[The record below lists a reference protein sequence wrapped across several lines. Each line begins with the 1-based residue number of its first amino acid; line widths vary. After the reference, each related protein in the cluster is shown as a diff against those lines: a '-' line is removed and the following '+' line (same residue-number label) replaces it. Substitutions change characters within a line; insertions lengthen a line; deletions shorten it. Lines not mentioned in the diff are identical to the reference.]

1 MNRKNYIINPD
12 VKEKEQLVKIIL
24 IIAAVFIV
32 YCLIEMIRELRD
44 FRVTK
49 YRICSQKLNG
59 IKETKRIVFLSDL
72 HNRMYGEENER
83 LLKSIREQQPDL
95 ILIGGDMLVRKDGNS
110 YDKTVRFL
118 DKLPEICPVYCA
130 NGNHEQKLKELPDKY
145 EQSYEDYKK
154 ALTASGI
161 HMLENASETVRLDE
175 VPVKI
180 SGLEIPLGA
189 YARFGKK
196 ELPLKEITDRIG
208 EHGEEYQILLA
219 HHPGYMKEYLAYGA
233 DLILGGHYHGCVVQL
248 PGIGGVISPNFTL
261 FPKYSGGIYEEGE
274 QTAVVS
280 RGLGTH
286 SVPLRLWNWPELV
299 VLELSGTFGN
309 NGNTDTAK

>member
-1 MNRKNYIINPD
+1 MI
-12 VKEKEQLVKIIL
+12 KIIL
-24 IIAAVFIV
+24 IIVAVFIV

-59 IKETKRIVFLSDL
+59 IKREKKIIFLSDL

-83 LLKSIREQQPDL
+83 LLESIRNQHPDL

-110 YDKTVRFL
+110 YDKTVHFL
-118 DKLPEICPVYCA
+118 AKLPGICPVYCA

-145 EQSYEDYKK
+145 EQSYEEYKK

-161 HMLENASETVRLDE
+161 HMLENASETVKLDE
-175 VPVKI
+175 VPVKL

-196 ELPLKEITDRIG
+196 ELSLKEITDRIG
-208 EHGEEYQILLA
+208 EHGDDYQILLA
-219 HHPGYMKEYLAYGA
+219 HHPGYMKEYLTYGA

-248 PGIGGVISPNFTL
+248 PGIGGVISTNFTL
-261 FPKYSGGIYEEGE
+261 FPKYSGGIYQEGE

-286 SVPLRLWNWPELV
+286 SVPLRLWNWPELI
-299 VLELSGTFGN
+299 VLELSGN
-309 NGNTDTAK
+309 ER

>member
-1 MNRKNYIINPD
+1 MI
-12 VKEKEQLVKIIL
+12 KIIL
-24 IIAAVFIV
+24 IIVAVFIV

-59 IKETKRIVFLSDL
+59 IKREKKIIFLSDL

-83 LLKSIREQQPDL
+83 LLESIRNQHPDL

-110 YDKTVRFL
+110 YDKTVHFL
-118 DKLPEICPVYCA
+118 AKLPGICPVYCA

-145 EQSYEDYKK
+145 EQSYEEYKK

-161 HMLENASETVRLDE
+161 HMLENASETVKLEE
-175 VPVKI
+175 VPVKL

-196 ELPLKEITDRIG
+196 ELSLKEITDRIG
-208 EHGEEYQILLA
+208 EHGDDYQILLA

-248 PGIGGVISPNFTL
+248 PWIGGVISTNFTL
-261 FPKYSGGIYEEGE
+261 FPKYSGGIYQEGE

-286 SVPLRLWNWPELV
+286 SVPLRLWNWPELI
-299 VLELSGTFGN
+299 VLELYVN
-309 NGNTDTAK
+309 ER

>member
-1 MNRKNYIINPD
+1 MIK
-12 VKEKEQLVKIIL
+12 KIL
-24 IIAAVFIV
+24 IIVAVFIV

-59 IKETKRIVFLSDL
+59 IKREKKIIFLSDL

-83 LLKSIREQQPDL
+83 LLESIRNQHPDL

-110 YDKTVRFL
+110 YDKMVHFL
-118 DKLPEICPVYCA
+118 AKLPGICPVYCA

-145 EQSYEDYKK
+145 EQSYEEYKK

-161 HMLENASETVRLDE
+161 HMLENASETVKLDE
-175 VPVKI
+175 VPVKL

-196 ELPLKEITDRIG
+196 ELSLKEITDRIG
-208 EHGEEYQILLA
+208 EHGDDYQILLA

-248 PGIGGVISPNFTL
+248 PGIGGVISTNFTL
-261 FPKYSGGIYEEGE
+261 FPKYSGGIYQEGE

-286 SVPLRLWNWPELV
+286 SVPLRLWNWPELI
-299 VLELSGTFGN
+299 VLELSGN
-309 NGNTDTAK
+309 ER

>member
-1 MNRKNYIINPD
+1 MI
-12 VKEKEQLVKIIL
+12 KIIL
-24 IIAAVFIV
+24 IIVAVFIV

-59 IKETKRIVFLSDL
+59 IKQEKKIIFLSDL

-83 LLKSIREQQPDL
+83 LLESIRNQHPDL

-110 YDKTVRFL
+110 YDKTVHFL
-118 DKLPEICPVYCA
+118 AKLPGICPVYCA

-145 EQSYEDYKK
+145 EQSYEEYKK

-161 HMLENASETVRLDE
+161 HMLENASETVKLDE
-175 VPVKI
+175 VPVKL

-196 ELPLKEITDRIG
+196 ELSLKEITDRIG
-208 EHGEEYQILLA
+208 EHGDDYQILLA

-248 PGIGGVISPNFTL
+248 PGIGGVISTNFTL
-261 FPKYSGGIYEEGE
+261 FPKYSGGIYPEGE

-286 SVPLRLWNWPELV
+286 SVPLRLWNWPELI
-299 VLELSGTFGN
+299 VLELSGN
-309 NGNTDTAK
+309 ER

>member
-1 MNRKNYIINPD
+1 MI
-12 VKEKEQLVKIIL
+12 KIIL
-24 IIAAVFIV
+24 IIVAVFIV

-59 IKETKRIVFLSDL
+59 IKREKKIIFLSDL

-83 LLKSIREQQPDL
+83 LLKSIRNQHPDL

-110 YDKTVRFL
+110 YDKTVHFL
-118 DKLPEICPVYCA
+118 AKLPGICPVYCA

-145 EQSYEDYKK
+145 EQSYEEYKK

-161 HMLENASETVRLDE
+161 HMLENASETVKLDE
-175 VPVKI
+175 VPVKL

-196 ELPLKEITDRIG
+196 ELSLKEITDRIG

-219 HHPGYMKEYLAYGA
+219 HHPGYIQEYLEYGA
-233 DLILGGHYHGCVVQL
+233 DMILSGHYHGGVMQL
-248 PGIGGVISPNFTL
+248 PGIGGVISTNFTL
-261 FPKYSGGIYEEGE
+261 FPKYSGGIYQEGE

-280 RGLGTH
+280 CGLGTH
-286 SVPLRLWNWPELV
+286 SVPLRLWNWPELI
-299 VLELSGTFGN
+299 VLELSGN
-309 NGNTDTAK
+309 ER

>member
-1 MNRKNYIINPD
+1 M
-12 VKEKEQLVKIIL
+12 
-24 IIAAVFIV
+24 AVFIV

-59 IKETKRIVFLSDL
+59 IKREKKIIFLSDL

-83 LLKSIREQQPDL
+83 LLESIRNQHPDL
-95 ILIGGDMLVRKDGNS
+95 ILIGGDMLVRKDGNF
-110 YDKTVRFL
+110 YDKTVHFL
-118 DKLPEICPVYCA
+118 AKLPGICPVYCA

-145 EQSYEDYKK
+145 EQSYEEYKK

-161 HMLENASETVRLDE
+161 HMLENASETVKLDE
-175 VPVKI
+175 VPVKL

-196 ELPLKEITDRIG
+196 ELSLKEITDRIG
-208 EHGEEYQILLA
+208 EHGDDYQILLA

-233 DLILGGHYHGCVVQL
+233 DLILGGHYHGCLVQL
-248 PGIGGVISPNFTL
+248 PGIGGVISTNFTL
-261 FPKYSGGIYEEGE
+261 FPKYSGGIYQEGE

-286 SVPLRLWNWPELV
+286 SVPLRLWNWPELI
-299 VLELSGTFGN
+299 VLELSRN
-309 NGNTDTAK
+309 ER

>member
-1 MNRKNYIINPD
+1 MI
-12 VKEKEQLVKIIL
+12 KIIL
-24 IIAAVFIV
+24 IIVAVFIV

-59 IKETKRIVFLSDL
+59 IKKEKKIIFLSDL

-83 LLKSIREQQPDL
+83 LLESIRNQHPDL
-95 ILIGGDMLVRKDGNS
+95 ILIGGDMLVRKDGNF
-110 YDKTVRFL
+110 YDKTVHFL
-118 DKLPEICPVYCA
+118 AKLPGICPVYCA

-145 EQSYEDYKK
+145 EQSYEEYKK

-161 HMLENASETVRLDE
+161 HMLENASETVKLEE
-175 VPVKI
+175 VPVKL

-196 ELPLKEITDRIG
+196 ELSLKEITDRIG
-208 EHGEEYQILLA
+208 EHGDDYQILLA

-248 PGIGGVISPNFTL
+248 PGIGGVISTNFTL
-261 FPKYSGGIYEEGE
+261 FPKYSGGIYPEGE
-274 QTAVVS
+274 QIAVVS

-286 SVPLRLWNWPELV
+286 SVPLRLWNWPELI
-299 VLELSGTFGN
+299 VLELSGN
-309 NGNTDTAK
+309 ER